1 MIYFTLIKESVLKVY
16 KDIYTFAY
24 LCTVTEHM
32 RQGETMKLGPG
43 LSTCDTSQLLPNV
56 SLSDWKFSCIYM
68 LMILHKCH
76 LWIMLDVEIH
86 KN

>member
-1 MIYFTLIKESVLKVY
+1 MLKVY
-16 KDIYTFAY
+16 KDIYMYMFAY
-24 LCTVTEHM
+24 LCTVTEYM

-86 KN
+86 